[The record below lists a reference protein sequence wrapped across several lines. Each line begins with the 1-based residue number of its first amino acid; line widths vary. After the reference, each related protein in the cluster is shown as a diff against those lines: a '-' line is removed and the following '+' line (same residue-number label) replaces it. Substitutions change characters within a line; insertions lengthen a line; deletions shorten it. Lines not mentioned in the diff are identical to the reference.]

1 MLYRHYTTNI
11 LDMIEIIKGIIYPF
25 EVCFQGI
32 LIITGFNPW
41 VGIETSKALAKVFD
55 SSQDMVF

>member
-1 MLYRHYTTNI
+1 
-11 LDMIEIIKGIIYPF
+11 MIEIIKGIIYPF